1 MNNER
6 RGQIKKCNKRLDL
19 VIDLLTTYKSELESI
34 QMDEEFAFDNLPES
48 FQNGIRGDEIQD
60 AIDEME
66 EAVENI
72 EKVMEK
78 LNEIKTNLTIL

>member
-1 MNNER
+1 MNKER
-6 RGQIKKCNKRLDL
+6 RSQIKKSNKRLDL
-19 VIDLLTTYKSELESI
+19 IIDLLTAYKNELESI
-34 QMDEEFAFDNLPES
+34 QMDEEFAFDNLPEG
-48 FQNGIRGDEIQD
+48 FQNGIRGDEMQD

-72 EKVMEK
+72 EKIMEK